1 MKPFDWRR
9 ARGKRLAASDHD
21 RLTEHLIT
29 ALVLSLAH
37 DLAIESRRK
46 GVTGCDYIG
55 DAVELIRRSRPHV
68 LQLLG
73 CEYRNRRTGENHARR
88 VEQPGR

>member
-1 MKPFDWRR
+1 MTRR
-9 ARGKRLAASDHD
+9 LPIVAADHD
-21 RLTEHLIT
+21 RLAEHLIT

-55 DAVELIRRSRPHV
+55 DAVELIRHSRPRI
-68 LQLLG
+68 LRLLG
-73 CEYRNRRTGENHARR
+73 GGYRNRRSGENHARR
-88 VEQPGR
+88 AGQAGR